1 MTVRMVLIGGF
12 GSDDQAAPDD
22 DGTEKI
28 RDGFNGIGYQ
38 SVRMAG
44 QPGHQFGCG
53 QQAIDRQAEKGHSQ
67 PASEPLIEHGKL

>member
-1 MTVRMVLIGGF
+1 
-12 GSDDQAAPDD
+12 
-22 DGTEKI
+22 
-28 RDGFNGIGYQ
+28 
-38 SVRMAG
+38 MAG